1 MTATDVHDDIDAPAA
16 DVEASGDELFQLV
29 ASNDHKSV
37 GRLWLGFG
45 LLFLVDLANTGTM
58 ARIVSFLSVGV
69 LLVAVGYFAPV
80 PPKSSAPSR
89 EAAA

>member
-16 DVEASGDELFQLV
+16 EVEASGDELFQLV

-45 LLFLVDLANTGTM
+45 LLFLVDLA
-58 ARIVSFLSVGV
+58 V
-69 LLVAVGYFAPV
+69 LAVLTHFEAIEDAPGSYV
-80 PPKSSAPSR
+80 KVQP
-89 EAAA
+89 